1 VSKPITRLVQITLSR
16 DAHVLLA
23 RIVLKRT
30 EDDYPPSRTTK
41 SALID
46 EAIRRLAE
54 DEGITLTGG
63 TVEGPHPAVA

>member
-16 DAHVLLA
+16 EAHVLLA
-23 RIVLKRT
+23 KLILKRT

-54 DEGITLTGG
+54 EEGIVMTGDTPQG
-63 TVEGPHPAVA
+63 AHPAVA